1 LKVPRGRWVN
11 LSITIDVRRK
21 LDEIASALGFSSP
34 NDVIAYLVKVYEECR
49 KLDEVYELLKAV
61 ASALGK
67 APASTNTPP
76 KPETG
81 RAGSVADAV
90 PKSDAE
96 SKTGIGRAGENKSST
111 SQDMAKNRVFCK
123 RRSEVKDLKSYVE
136 LLEKK
141 GLLIDWWEEGEDR
154 ICFEID
160 STKLRKELS

>member
-1 LKVPRGRWVN
+1 
-11 LSITIDVRRK
+11 
-21 LDEIASALGFSSP
+21 
-34 NDVIAYLVKVYEECR
+34 VKVYEECR

-81 RAGSVADAV
+81 RAGSAADAM
-90 PKSDAE
+90 PKAGAE

-123 RRSEVKDLKSYVE
+123 RKSEVKDLKSYVE

-141 GLLIDWWEEGEDR
+141 GILVDWWEEDNDSV
-154 ICFEID
+154 CFEVD
-160 STKLRKELS
+160 ATKLRKELS